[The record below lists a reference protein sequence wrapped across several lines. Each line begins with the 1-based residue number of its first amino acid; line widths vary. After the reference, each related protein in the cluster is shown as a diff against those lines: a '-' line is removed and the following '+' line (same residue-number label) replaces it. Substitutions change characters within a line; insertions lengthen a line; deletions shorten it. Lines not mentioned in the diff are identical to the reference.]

1 LKLPESF
8 EMFPLIH
15 NADERVPV
23 EALQFGVDA
32 VMRAVERYR
41 A

>member
-1 LKLPESF
+1 MPEGFDTYS
-8 EMFPLIH
+8 LIH

-23 EALQFGVDA
+23 DALGFGVDA
-32 VMRAVERYR
+32 LARAIERYG